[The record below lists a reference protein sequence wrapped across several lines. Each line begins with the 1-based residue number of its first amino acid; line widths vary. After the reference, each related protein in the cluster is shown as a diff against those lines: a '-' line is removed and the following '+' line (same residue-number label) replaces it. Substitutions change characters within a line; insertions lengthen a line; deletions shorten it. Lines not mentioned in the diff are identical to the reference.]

1 MDYFLNIILM
11 IFIKHFN
18 IKYLSNNFIQTLK
31 ILLHIFLSF
40 SIGYPIFFFIT
51 LPPSFYQTHPFHLFS
66 TIFLD
71 MGMKGLSLIF
81 LAIEV
86 LIT

>member
-1 MDYFLNIILM
+1 MKLNLGNPQTTNTLLD
-11 IFIKHFN
+11 HRSN
-18 IKYLSNNFIQTLK
+18 LLSIQ
-31 ILLHIFLSF
+31 
-40 SIGYPIFFFIT
+40 